1 MKANL
6 ICSRLLPLLLIL
18 AAGKNALADTTYIK
32 FGAVWK
38 YLDNGAAASAG
49 AGAADWRNIS
59 FNDAAWKSGPAE
71 LGYGANRE
79 RTTVHYG
86 TNPDNKY
93 ITTYFRKTINI
104 VDISNYN
111 AVKINAYIDDG
122 AVIYV
127 NGTEAARTN
136 IIGKPSYTTLAAYA
150 EENGNTVSTFTIPAT
165 AFISG
170 NNTIAVEVHQSAINS
185 SDLAFDLELIAKP
198 VNKIAAGG
206 NQQVMAEP
214 DIIRGPYLQMVSGNA
229 ITVKWTTTTGNSS
242 RIKYGTSENALTA
255 TIIDHKN
262 VTDHEMRISG
272 LKPDTK
278 YYYAIGSRNSI
289 LKGSYRNYF
298 TTSPPADTK
307 RKIRI
312 GVFGDPGTGTINQ
325 KSSRDNYLKLKG
337 NYNNAEMVI
346 MLGDN
351 AYNAGTEE
359 EHNAHFFNIYN
370 NNIFDNHVIFPVPGN
385 HEYAN
390 DATRAID
397 HNIPYYSIFTVP
409 ANAECG
415 GLASGTEHYYSYD
428 YGNIHFIMLDS
439 YGIDGGNHLYDDTTN
454 GLQAVWLKADL
465 TANAGKHKWT
475 IVCLHHPPYTNG
487 SHTSD
492 VENDLISIRRKI
504 TPILERFGVDVVL
517 AGHSHVYERSFLI
530 KDHIGFSDAFNK
542 GTVPGG
548 TAVSLSNARYDGS
561 VPNSQASVDTS
572 AANSSCPY
580 FTIDSVYKH
589 GTVYVVAGSAGQVT
603 GRGGN
608 TYPLFY
614 TRNESTSDGG
624 EAGALYLEIQDNRL
638 DAKFIGK
645 SGIIRDRFT
654 IMKGVNK
661 NTIVPAIINKPAV
674 LTASWIGGY
683 NWHNTSE
690 TLVPGT
696 GSTRTFSVTPSAAG
710 NVVYYVSDSLSPET
724 TCITDTFTLQ
734 VTSSM
739 AISVTKF
746 DAVVKNKKVLVQWI
760 TAQEIN
766 SDYFTVERSANGQNF
781 EMIMVINGN
790 GDSEAPTRYEFT
802 DNTPL
807 HGTGYYRL
815 TATDKNADKK
825 MVGTRTVINQ
835 TNTLTGDE
843 PESKP
848 GEADRSTQT
857 P

>member
-6 ICSRLLPLLLIL
+6 IYSRLLLLLFIL

-38 YLDNGAAASAG
+38 YLDNGVAAPSG
-49 AGAADWRNIS
+49 SGTADWRNIS
-59 FNDAAWKSGPAE
+59 FNDAAWKAGPAE

-79 RTTVHYG
+79 RTTIRYG
-86 TNPDNKY
+86 SNPDNKY
-93 ITTYFRKTINI
+93 ITTYFRKKINI
-104 VDISNYN
+104 VDISNYS

-127 NGTEAARTN
+127 NGAEVARTN
-136 IIGKPSYTTLAAYA
+136 IAGKPSYSTLAAYA
-150 EENGNTVSTFTIPAT
+150 EDNGNTISTFNIPAA

-170 NNTIAVEVHQSAINS
+170 NNTIAVEVHQAAVNS

-198 VNKIAAGG
+198 VNKPGANGV
-206 NQQVMAEP
+206 QQVMDEP
-214 DIIRGPYLQMVSGNA
+214 DIVRGPYLQMVSGHA
-229 ITVKWTTTTGNSS
+229 ITIKWTTTTGNSS
-242 RIKYGTSENALTA
+242 RVKYGTSETA
-255 TIIDHKN
+255 VIKTITDHKS
-262 VTDHEMRISG
+262 VTDHEMRITG

-289 LKGSYRNYF
+289 MKGSYRNYF

-325 KSSRDNYLKLKG
+325 KGSRDSYLKLKG
-337 NYNNAEMVI
+337 NYNNAEMII

-351 AYNAGTEE
+351 AYNAGTEQ

-370 NNIFDNHVIFPVPGN
+370 NNIFDNHVIFTVPGN

-409 ANAECG
+409 THAESG

-465 TANAGKHKWT
+465 AASAGKHKWT

-492 VENDLISIRRKI
+492 VEHDLISIRRKI
-504 TPILERFGVDVVL
+504 TPILERYGVDVVL

-542 GTVPGG
+542 GTPPGG
-548 TAVSLSNARYDGS
+548 LAVSLSNARYDGS
-561 VPNSQASVDTS
+561 FPGDHASVDTS

-603 GRGGN
+603 GKGGN

-624 EAGALYLEIQDNRL
+624 ETGALYLEVQDNRL
-638 DAKFIGK
+638 DAKFVGK
-645 SGIIRDRFT
+645 SGIIRDQFT
-654 IMKGVNK
+654 IMKGVNR
-661 NTIVPAIINKPAV
+661 NIVVPATINKPSI

-683 NWHNTSE
+683 NWHSATDAS
-690 TLVPGT
+690 VPVN
-696 GSTRTFSVTPSAAG
+696 GSARTFGVTPLAAG
-710 NVVYYVSDSLSPET
+710 NIIYYVSDSVSPKT
-724 TCITDTFTLQ
+724 TCLADTFTLQ

-739 AISVTKF
+739 AASVTKF
-746 DAVVKNKKVLVQWI
+746 DAVVKNKKVLVQWT

-766 SDYFTVERSANGQNF
+766 SDYFTVERSANGKDF
-781 EMIMVINGN
+781 DMVMVINGK
-790 GDSEAPTRYEFT
+790 GSTEAATHYEFI

-807 HGTGYYRL
+807 QGTRYYRL
-815 TATDKNADKK
+815 IATDKNANRE
-825 MVGTRTVINQ
+825 MVGVKTVRNQ
-835 TNTLTGDE
+835 TNTLADT
-843 PESKP
+843 
-848 GEADRSTQT
+848 EADSNDHNENTSKQT
-857 P
+857 R